1 MSLLNKTR
9 RSSYTFARFLGDVNS
24 LDRATRTGSAAPIV
38 KRLVNKWIGRNL
50 VSKMWWR

>member
-1 MSLLNKTR
+1 MNWITNAR
-9 RSSYTFARFLGDVNS
+9 RSTYTVGRLLGDLNAV
-24 LDRATRTGSAAPIV
+24 TSAAQTGKPDKIV